1 MELFKDWLTE
11 LDKELNLGGEL
22 VLDEHQRCFLLFD
35 ENLLVSIIYHPHE
48 NAYELKGTLGTIN
61 RLHKKQIHA
70 RLIEANLIGELN
82 GIAHFAIEK
91 YSEKALLI
99 QSLTLDTCDYPRF
112 NKSLELFVNLFEY
125 WTKNLTSLTTKAT
138 QAQIVGLRV

>member
-1 MELFKDWLTE
+1 MELFKDWLAE
-11 LDKELNLGGEL
+11 LDKELNLGGTL
-22 VLDEHQRCFLLFD
+22 TLDEHQRCFLLFD

-48 NAYELKGTLGTIN
+48 NAYEFKGTLGPIN
-61 RLHKKQIHA
+61 QLHKKQIYA
-70 RLIEANLIGELN
+70 KLIEANLIAELN

-91 YSEKALLI
+91 YSGQALLI

-112 NKSLELFVNLFEY
+112 NKSLELFVNIFEY

-138 QAQIVGLRV
+138 KAQTVGLRV